1 MANESSS
8 SSPFNLQMLVL
19 VAAGLGVV
27 LFRSDLHPFL
37 HSEPDSRAKDAEV
50 CQLDS
55 HLWEDPYRFMT
66 QTADRKTGDSGR
78 TMLTECSE
86 LKIPTLEGRSGDSSV
101 IKICI
106 LPVVVRGDFRSAES
120 RETRI
125 RIRFAVASGLG
136 AYGLRPEDPLHL
148 LVTTFNAV
156 SGEST
161 SGVKLESTSAKL
173 TPMEWF
179 TPSSLPRDQ
188 KSSFDAVLV
197 VWVKAQSL
205 IPDPLGVLRSL
216 ATNIRTRLK
225 PDGAKVLEFKTK
237 VIGPYWSGTLVD
249 MLSKQDHPAAGATAP
264 DPADSITFYSATST
278 MADGMLEVLSGNDG
292 SMAGAVPLSRDFMGR
307 DRLRDGSANL
317 VNLTCTDEDM
327 AGCLWKELELRGV
340 DFNDPSTRVAI
351 ISSWDTDYGRVLPLT
366 YAAKLRQMLPDPLKP
381 PPPGKPLPKLSSP
394 TQRILPSEYSDLKFD
409 HLDKWPP
416 QILRAYY
423 LSGVDGNLGNSR
435 SLAGKSSS
443 ASPASESPISI
454 SVGNA
459 EGEHQVDYAA
469 RLGQVFAERIQERDA
484 DVKDMKSPAKL
495 RAIGVLGQDVY
506 DKLILIQALRESFPD
521 AIFFTDTLD
530 ARYLNPAVLG
540 YTRNLVVASP
550 FGLELNRNL
559 QLGATPFRSSEQ
571 AAIFLATQVA
581 LSPDGGSLD
590 HLQHQLH
597 PLLFEIGRTYA
608 VPLVM
613 PDFQGSTPTEV
624 GSDDTPP
631 SSDGSIHRLQGKLH
645 PSVGVLRTWTDAE
658 QRAFKDA
665 SLWTALA
672 LFGGGATLLFVFQGK
687 FRLDRGKGIYVVI
700 GSLTVILI
708 MLFCV
713 FYIVFDGVEP
723 LSWFE
728 GLSLWPSELLRLISI
743 AITVGGLFYCQLRV
757 RASREELSK
766 HYGLPAKHFSE
777 HTLRDYL
784 GSLREVFWHHS
795 QREKAYLVTKKE
807 AAGIKEAVGNE
818 ADYHTIH
825 GTLDLIRQK
834 TPPSPSGS
842 ASPLGVSPESA
853 RYVSSE
859 FLWRYY
865 NDQATN
871 FRRHCRAVLLT
882 LLYLSGCVGIFK
894 LTGRPSVPYRGEF
907 SYVCDQ
913 VIVGTAFI
921 LLVYLIFWIVDE
933 THNCLRL
940 VKKLDHAEPTLW
952 PNRAYHHVKI
962 GLSFRRALEEAG
974 MGELASPYVDVCFI
988 GRLTQQIV
996 PLIQIPFAALTLLIV
1011 ARWNFFANWHA
1022 THLLML
1028 IFGLQLGICVMCAI
1042 FLTTAAMA
1050 AKRRASR
1057 SVELYAA
1064 NARAAGEAELAEAL
1078 DKLQAA
1084 IDDNEEGAFRPWHQQ
1099 PFVHALLLP
1108 FGGGG
1113 SLYLIEYLLKT

>member
-19 VAAGLGVV
+19 IAAGLGVV
-27 LFRSDLHPFL
+27 LFRGDLHPFL
-37 HSEPDSRAKDAEV
+37 PSEPDSRSKDAEAF
-50 CQLDS
+50 QLDS
-55 HLWEDPYRFMT
+55 HIWEDPYRFMT
-66 QTADRKTGDSGR
+66 QGSDRKSGDAGR
-78 TMLTECSE
+78 PAQIECSDWSIPLTEAE
-86 LKIPTLEGRSGDSSV
+86 LKGSRPLN
-101 IKICI
+101 ICI
-106 LPVVVRGDFRSAES
+106 LPVIVRGDFRSAEA

-125 RIRFAVASGLG
+125 RFRFAVASGLG
-136 AYGLRPEDPLHL
+136 AHGLVPDDPLHL
-148 LVTTFNAV
+148 LLGAFNPAAEPK
-156 SGEST
+156 GESPVESPVVIKPET
-161 SGVKLESTSAKL
+161 SPGKL
-173 TPMEWF
+173 TPVEWF
-179 TPSSLPRDQ
+179 VPSRLPRQ
-188 KSSFDAVLV
+188 RLSGLNAVLV
-197 VWVKAQSL
+197 VWVKSQSL
-205 IPDPLGVLRSL
+205 EEGGPYPKPWKYLKDLTG
-216 ATNIRTRLK
+216 NIQEKLTRKCPIELKDRLK
-225 PDGAKVLEFKTK
+225 FETK
-237 VIGPYWSGTLVD
+237 VIGPYWSGTVVD
-249 MLSKQDHPAAGATAP
+249 LLSAQAE
-264 DPADSITFYSATST
+264 ADSKITFYSATST
-278 MADGMLEVLSGNDG
+278 MADGMLEVISRTNETANGATPVFDASFGREKLGERLVSLS
-292 SMAGAVPLSRDFMGR
+292 
-307 DRLRDGSANL
+307 
-317 VNLTCTDEDM
+317 CTDEDL

-340 DFNDPSTRVAI
+340 DFTDPSTRVAI

-366 YAAKLRQMLPDPLKP
+366 YAIKLRQRLDADATGNLQRELLRISPQAYNSLYFDELNSW
-381 PPPGKPLPKLSSP
+381 PK
-394 TQRILPSEYSDLKFD
+394 
-409 HLDKWPP
+409 

-435 SLAGKSSS
+435 SPAGKNASGGSSG
-443 ASPASESPISI
+443 ESPISI

-459 EGEHQVDYAA
+459 EGEHQVDYVA
-469 RLGQVFAERIQERDA
+469 RLGQVFADRIQERD
-484 DVKDMKSPAKL
+484 KDTKSPAKL

-506 DKLILIQALRESFPD
+506 DKLLLIQALRESFPD

-530 ARYLNPAVLG
+530 ARYLNPAVLK

-571 AAIFLATQVA
+571 VAVFLATQVA
-581 LSPDGGSLD
+581 LAPDKDSLA
-590 HLQHQLH
+590 HLHQELR

-608 VPLVM
+608 VPLFVPPPQ
-613 PDFQGSTPTEV
+613 PDGNAPTEI
-624 GSDDTPP
+624 GSEDSPEKEDRSPEATINRFQEP
-631 SSDGSIHRLQGKLH
+631 LH
-645 PSVGVLRTWTDAE
+645 PSVGVPRQRTAADKRTF
-658 QRAFKDA
+658 RN
-665 SLWTALA
+665 STLWTLLA

-687 FRLDRGKGIYVVI
+687 FRLGQGKGIYFLI
-700 GSLTVILI
+700 GSLILI
-708 MLFCV
+708 LVFLCFLFNYCS
-713 FYIVFDGVEP
+713 DGVEP
-723 LSWFE
+723 LEWLE
-728 GLSLWPSELLRLISI
+728 GVSLWPSELLRLLAI

-757 RASREELSK
+757 RAGREELSK
-766 HYGLPAKHFSE
+766 HFGLPAKHFSE

-784 GSLREVFWHHS
+784 GSLREVFYHHS

-807 AAGIKEAVGNE
+807 ATGVKEAVGNE

-834 TPPSPSGS
+834 TPPPSGS
-842 ASPLGVSPESA
+842 ASPLGVSSESA

-882 LLYLSGCVGIFK
+882 LLYLSGCIAIVQ
-894 LTGRPSVPYRGEF
+894 LTGTPTVPFRGNF
-907 SYVCDQ
+907 SRMCDLI
-913 VIVGTAFI
+913 IVATAGI

-974 MGELASPYVDVCFI
+974 MSELASPYIDVCFV

-1022 THLLML
+1022 TQLLML
-1028 IFGLQLGICVMCAI
+1028 IFGLQIGICVMCAV
-1042 FLTTAAMA
+1042 FLTSAAMA

-1064 NARAAGEAELAEAL
+1064 NARAARETELAEAL

-1084 IDDNEEGAFRPWHQQ
+1084 IDDNDEGAFRPWHQQ
-1099 PFVHALLLP
+1099 PFVHALLIP
-1108 FGGGG
+1108 FSGGGA
-1113 SLYLIEYLLKT
+1113 LYLIEYLMKT

>member
-1 MANESSS
+1 MAGESS

-19 VAAGLGVV
+19 IAAGLGVV
-27 LFRSDLHPFL
+27 LFRGDLHPFL
-37 HSEPDSRAKDAEV
+37 HSEPDSRAKDAEA

-66 QTADRKTGDSGR
+66 QVSDRRTGESGR
-78 TMLTECSE
+78 TTPTECSE
-86 LKIPTLEGRSGDSSV
+86 LKIPNAEGSSGGF
-101 IKICI
+101 IPCKICI
-106 LPVVVRGDFRSAES
+106 LPVVVRGDFRSAEA

-136 AYGLRPEDPLHL
+136 AYGLVPDDPLHL
-148 LVTTFNAV
+148 LVISTGAKP
-156 SGEST
+156 ESNP
-161 SGVKLESTSAKL
+161 AKW
-173 TPMEWF
+173 TPIEWF
-179 TPSSLPRDQ
+179 VPSSLPRKQ
-188 KSSFDAVLV
+188 PPGFDAVLV
-197 VWVKAQSL
+197 VWVKAQL
-205 IPDPLGVLRSL
+205 LTPDPVGFFQSL
-216 ATNIRTRLK
+216 AGNIRAKLD
-225 PDGAKVLEFKTK
+225 PDKSKALQFTTK

-249 MLSKQDHPAAGATAP
+249 MLAKQDAPAGSGEAAP
-264 DPADSITFYSATST
+264 DPADAVTFYSATST

-292 SMAGAVPLSRDFMGR
+292 STTDAVHFPSDPMGR
-307 DRLRDGSANL
+307 DRFRASGGLRKNF
-317 VNLTCTDEDM
+317 VNLTCTDEDL

-366 YAAKLRQMLPDPLKP
+366 YAVKLNQLIEGEDKAGR
-381 PPPGKPLPKLSSP
+381 
-394 TQRILPSEYSDLKFD
+394 LPSQTKRISPQDYSKLKFD
-409 HLDKWPP
+409 QLEKWPR

-435 SLAGKSSS
+435 TLAGKNSS
-443 ASPASESPISI
+443 ASSASEPPISI

-469 RLGQVFAERIQERDA
+469 RLGQVFADRIQERDA
-484 DVKDMKSPAKL
+484 DLKSPAKL

-506 DKLILIQALRESFPD
+506 DKLLLIQALRESFPD

-530 ARYLNPAVLG
+530 ARYLNPVVLG

-571 AAIFLATQVA
+571 TAIFLATQVA
-581 LSPDGGSLD
+581 LDPDEVPLD
-590 HLQHQLH
+590 HLHQELR

-608 VPLVM
+608 VPLVTPN
-613 PDFQGSTPTEV
+613 PDGSAPAEV
-624 GSDDTPP
+624 GSEDTPP
-631 SSDGSIHRLQGKLH
+631 ITTPSSNGFTDRFQGPLH
-645 PSVGVLRTWTDAE
+645 PAIGALRDWTPAE
-658 QRAFKDA
+658 KRSFRN
-665 SLWTALA
+665 STLWTALA

-708 MLFCV
+708 TLWLLF
-713 FYIVFDGVEP
+713 YRYFDGVEP

-728 GLSLWPSELLRLISI
+728 GVSLWPSELLRLLAI
-743 AITVGGLFYCQLRV
+743 ATTVGGLFYCQLRV
-757 RASREELSK
+757 RASREELSR
-766 HYGLPAKHFSE
+766 HFGLPAARFSE
-777 HTLRDYL
+777 RTLRDYL
-784 GSLREVFWHHS
+784 GSLREVFYHHS
-795 QREKAYLVTKKE
+795 QREKAYLVTRKE
-807 AAGIKEAVGNE
+807 AAGVKEVVGNE

-825 GTLDLIRQK
+825 GTLDLIRK
-834 TPPSPSGS
+834 KAPPPPGS

-882 LLYLSGCVGIFK
+882 LLYLSGCVGILH
-894 LTGRPSVPYRGEF
+894 LTGTPSVPYRGDF
-907 SYVCDQ
+907 SYICDL
-913 VIVGTAFI
+913 VIVTTASV

-940 VKKLDHAEPTLW
+940 VRKLDHAEPTLW
-952 PNRAYHHVKI
+952 PNRAYHHAKI
-962 GLSFRRALEEAG
+962 GLSFRQALEEAG
-974 MGELASPYVDVCFI
+974 MGELASPYIDVCFI

-1028 IFGLQLGICVMCAI
+1028 IFGLQLGICVMCAV
-1042 FLTTAAMA
+1042 FLTSAAMA
-1050 AKRRASR
+1050 AKRRAGR

-1064 NARAAGEAELAEAL
+1064 NARAAGEPELADAL

-1113 SLYLIEYLLKT
+1113 SLYLIEYLLKA